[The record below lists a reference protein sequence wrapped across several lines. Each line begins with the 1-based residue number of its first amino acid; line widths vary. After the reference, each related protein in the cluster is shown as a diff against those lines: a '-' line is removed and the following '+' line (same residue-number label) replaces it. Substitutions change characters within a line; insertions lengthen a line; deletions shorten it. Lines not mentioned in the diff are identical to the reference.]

1 MTDRIWL
8 QDLTWEEI
16 RDYIETGGRTI
27 LLPFGSTEQHG
38 PHLPVGTDT
47 LVAITLAEDA
57 AARAG
62 ILAAPP
68 LWFGWS
74 PHHMVLPGT
83 ITIRP
88 ELLAEFAFDMVASL
102 HHHGFDNFVF
112 INGHR
117 IVNITWMQIAGE
129 KAKRELGVNLVIF
142 DPAYM
147 SKTFT
152 KKWDGGR
159 WGMPKRSKGPI

>member
-88 ELLAEFAFDMVASL
+88 ELLAEFAFDMVLPCITMGLTTLCSSMATASSTL
-102 HHHGFDNFVF
+102 PGCRSPAKKP
-112 INGHR
+112 NG
-117 IVNITWMQIAGE
+117 NWA
-129 KAKRELGVNLVIF
+129 
-142 DPAYM
+142 
-147 SKTFT
+147 
-152 KKWDGGR
+152 
-159 WGMPKRSKGPI
+159 

>member
-88 ELLAEFAFDMVASL
+88 ELLAEFAFDMVLPCITMGLTTLCSSMATASSTL
-102 HHHGFDNFVF
+102 PGC
-112 INGHR
+112 R
-117 IVNITWMQIAGE
+117 SPR